1 MWQFLGLLG
10 AVALTVVFLA
20 LVVPHLGWLGKIL
33 SRYNS
38 RNLVVRW
45 PITLMLLSAFI
56 LQVGIVVVMLAFV
69 RGLEALT
76 EGSSIPGNVIVMSE
90 GSTDELFSNLGF
102 SDISDIERLPLVLR
116 DESTTDRKPLA
127 SWEVYVVV
135 NQPLPDAV
143 VNSRK
148 FGGTF
153 APDSL
158 TVQAVE
164 KQGLVATLTAV
175 ASDPFSPIAAVRRA
189 KGPLDMAGL
198 EPGDKI
204 ISFNGRPVGNHDE
217 LRRVML
223 GKQDGEITLGYE
235 RGTQVLEAKFP
246 VDSFRILDRARRFL
260 QVRGIDSPETSLQV
274 HGFTLKSGTVFSQAG
289 VRTVKVGGMERTA
302 VEGILGEGIARTLGS
317 DVGKASLE
325 EGDLFYLGDSE
336 QPFVVAGISS
346 TAGSTFDSEI
356 WAKHS
361 LVGRK
366 FGKNN
371 FSTVV
376 LRTNGAQEAQSLSK
390 ELRDEY
396 KKAAVRAQTEKEY
409 YSSLNSTNQQ
419 FLIAISFVAAIVTV
433 GGVLGLMNT
442 MFAAISQRM
451 KDIGVLRIL
460 GFSGFQVLTAF
471 LFEALILAFIGGLL
485 GCAAGSLADGFTAS
499 SIISS
504 GQGGGK
510 SVVLRMTVDTKIIL
524 SGMAVAM
531 VIGLLGGAIPAFNAT
546 RIKPLDALR

>member
-10 AVALTVVFLA
+10 AVALTVLFLA

-116 DESTTDRKPLA
+116 DESTSDRKPLA

-148 FGGTF
+148 FGGKF

-158 TVQAVE
+158 TVQEVE
-164 KQGLVATLTAV
+164 KQGLVATLTAI

-204 ISFNGRPVGNHDE
+204 ISYNGRSIENHDE

-223 GKQDGEITLGYE
+223 GKQEGEITLGLE
-235 RGTQVLEAKFP
+235 RGKQLLDAKFP
-246 VDSFRILDRARRFL
+246 VDSIRILDRARRFL
-260 QVRGIDSPETSLQV
+260 QVRGIDAPETSLKV
-274 HGFTLKSGTVFSQAG
+274 HGFTLKTGSVFSQAG
-289 VRTVKVGGMERTA
+289 VRTVNVGGQERTA

-317 DVGKASLE
+317 DVGKPSLE
-325 EGDLFYLGDSE
+325 VGDLFYLGDSE
-336 QPFVVAGISS
+336 QPFVVAGISA

-376 LRTNGAQEAQSLSK
+376 LRTKGADEAQSLSK

-524 SGMAVAM
+524 SGMTVAM